1 MTADPGGNGRRNGK
15 RRGVPLID
23 GLEKVTGRARY
34 TADLEHADAL
44 VGRVFRS
51 PVSHG
56 EIVRLDVS
64 RARAVDGVIAVV
76 TGDDCP
82 HTYGVLPVAMNE
94 YPLARG
100 RVRYRGEPVAAV
112 AAIDDATAKHALELI
127 EFEVRQLPAYYTST
141 DARHPDAVLLHADKP
156 GNLERAVH
164 HEFGDVAAGFAAADL
179 VRETQI
185 SCAEVNHAQIEPH
198 ACLADY
204 DPTSGRLTVQSVS
217 QVGYYLHL
225 MLARCLEIDTAR
237 IRVIKP
243 FIGGGFGARVEVL
256 NFEIIA
262 ALLARAAAGKVLMQL
277 TREENFLTHRARPQ
291 TDIRLKL
298 GLRRDGHVTA
308 CECEVVQRG
317 GAYAGYGIVTI
328 LYAGALL
335 QGIYDIPAIK
345 YDGYRVYANLPPCGA
360 MRGHGSVDTRHAFE
374 CLLDRMARDL
384 GLDPFAVRRANLL
397 QAPTRTLNDLT
408 VNSCGLAQCLDQVE
422 RASGWRERIGRLPP
436 GKGLGMACSHYVSGA
451 AKPIH
456 WTGEPHAAVN
466 LRLDFDGAVTALTGA
481 ADIGQGSSTMVAIAV
496 AETLGIALERVR
508 VVAGDSAVTPKDN
521 GAYSSRITFMVGN
534 AAIDAARKL
543 KSILLEAAARKLE
556 ARAEDIECLAET
568 FHVGTQG
575 QSSLPFIDVVKA
587 ALVDRGPITVSGTFT
602 CPPEAQGG
610 KHRGGAV
617 GSTMGFSYAA
627 QVVEASVDETTG
639 LVTVG
644 KVWTA
649 LDCGHAIN
657 PLAVEGQIEGSVWMG
672 MGQALSEE
680 THYVAGLPV
689 HASLLEYRVPTMAE
703 SPPIEVAIVE
713 SHDPH
718 GPFGAKEASEGALA
732 GFPPALVNAVANAIG
747 IDLDELPVT
756 PDRVMAALV
765 ERRRTQRLAAARRA
779 AS

>member
-1 MTADPGGNGRRNGK
+1 MTASPITNVK

-23 GLEKVTGRARY
+23 GIEKVTGRALY
-34 TADLEHADAL
+34 TADLMHADAL
-44 VGRVFRS
+44 VGRIFRS
-51 PVSHG
+51 PISHG

-64 RARAVDGVIAVV
+64 KARAIEGVAAIV
-76 TGDDCP
+76 TGADCP
-82 HTYGVLPVAMNE
+82 HSYGVLPVAMNE
-94 YPLARG
+94 YPMARE
-100 RVRYRGEPVAAV
+100 RVRYRGEPVAAI
-112 AAIDDATAKHALELI
+112 AAVDVETAERALGLI
-127 EFEVRQLPAYYTST
+127 EFEVRELPAYYTSEE
-141 DARHPDAVLLHADKP
+141 ARAPGATLLHDNKP
-156 GNLERAVH
+156 GNLEREVH
-164 HEFGDVAAGFAAADL
+164 HLFGDVNQGFAEADL
-179 VRETQI
+179 VKEERI

-204 DPTSGRLTVQSVS
+204 DPMTGRLMVQSVS

-225 MLARCLEIDTAR
+225 MLARCLEMDSSR
-237 IRVIKP
+237 IRVVKP

-256 NFEIIA
+256 NFEIIT
-262 ALLARAAAGKVLMQL
+262 ALLARAATAKVMMQL

-291 TDIRLKL
+291 TDIRLKI
-298 GLRRDGHVTA
+298 GMRRDGRITA
-308 CECEVVQRG
+308 CDCEVVQRG

-335 QGIYDIPAIK
+335 QGLYDIPAIK

-360 MRGHGSVDTRHAFE
+360 MRGHGSVNTRHAFE
-374 CLLDRMARDL
+374 CVLDRMARDL

-397 QAPTRTLNDLT
+397 RAPTRTLNDLM
-408 VNSCGLAQCLDQVE
+408 VNSYGLEECLERVE
-422 RASGWRERIGRLPP
+422 RASGWRERIGKLPH

-466 LRLDFDGAVTALTGA
+466 VRLDFDGGITALTGA

-496 AETLGIALERVR
+496 AETLGVSIERVR
-508 VVAGDSAVTPKDN
+508 VVAADSAVTPKDN

-534 AAIDAARKL
+534 AAIDAASKL
-543 KSILLEAAARKLE
+543 KAILVEAAARKLE
-556 ARAEDIECLAET
+556 ARPEDIECEGEA
-568 FHVGTQG
+568 FRVGHG
-575 QSSLPFIDVVKA
+575 DQSSLPFAEIVKE

-627 QVVEASVDETTG
+627 QVVEVSVDDATG
-639 LVTVG
+639 VVTVD

-680 THYVAGLPV
+680 TRYVQGLPT
-689 HASLLEYRVPTMAE
+689 HASMLEYRVPTSAE
-703 SPPIEVAIVE
+703 SPPIEVQIVE
-713 SHDPH
+713 SHDPY

-756 PDRVMAALV
+756 PDRVVEALV
-765 ERRRTQRLAAARRA
+765 EHRRQVRLKTALRA